1 MTAPLRRL
9 GQCTGI
15 EAAIVAGSVPKEL
28 IMTTGTNSNRPT
40 HRVYAVIIKKEGA
53 AKGAWLEVG
62 AAWPHR
68 DGKGYN
74 LKLDAI
80 PRSPDAQLVIRT
92 IETAPAAG

>member
-1 MTAPLRRL
+1 M
-9 GQCTGI
+9 
-15 EAAIVAGSVPKEL
+15 AGSVPKEL
-28 IMTTGTNSNRPT
+28 IMTTKTNSNRPT

-80 PRSPDAQLVIRT
+80 PRSPDTQLVIRT
-92 IETAPAAG
+92 FEPAPAAG

>member
-28 IMTTGTNSNRPT
+28 IMTTETNSNRPT

-53 AKGAWLEVG
+53 AKGAWLEIG

-68 DGKGYN
+68 DGKGYSM
-74 LKLDAI
+74 KLDAI
-80 PRSPDAQLVIRT
+80 PRSPDAHLVIRT
-92 IETAPAAG
+92 IATAPAAG

>member
-1 MTAPLRRL
+1 MSDLKTSFDSISAPHRL
-9 GQCTGI
+9 VG
-15 EAAIVAGSVPKEL
+15 
-28 IMTTGTNSNRPT
+28 
-40 HRVYAVIIKKEGA
+40 YAVIIKKEGA

-68 DGKGYN
+68 DGKGYS

-92 IETAPAAG
+92 FEPVPAAG

>member
-1 MTAPLRRL
+1 MV
-9 GQCTGI
+9 I

-28 IMTTGTNSNRPT
+28 IMTTETNSNRPT
-40 HRVYAVIIKKEGA
+40 HRVYAVIINKEGA

-80 PRSPDAQLVIRT
+80 PRSSDAQLVNVSPAQSCRVG
-92 IETAPAAG
+92 TAQEG

>member
-1 MTAPLRRL
+1 M
-9 GQCTGI
+9 GI
-15 EAAIVAGSVPKEL
+15 EAAIVAGSEPKEL
-28 IMTTGTNSNRPT
+28 IMTTETNSNRPT

-92 IETAPAAG
+92 FEPAPTAG